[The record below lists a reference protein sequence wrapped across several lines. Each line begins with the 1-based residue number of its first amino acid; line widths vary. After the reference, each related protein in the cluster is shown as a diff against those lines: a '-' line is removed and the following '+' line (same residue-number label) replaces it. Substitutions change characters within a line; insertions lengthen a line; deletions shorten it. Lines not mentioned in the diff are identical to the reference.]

1 MLESGSVLS
10 ADDNVSCPYGICHL
24 RIEKWILRR
33 CQNCPEIHTMK
44 IDSSLMFDPARVAGM
59 ASQLEEAGFDGAY
72 TFEGQSDPFIT
83 VAAAAMNTERMAL
96 MTSIAVAFSRNPM
109 NLAYLGNDLQNLS
122 EGRFILGL
130 GAQVKAHIERRFS
143 MPWSKPAARMREMV
157 QAVRTIW
164 GCWQTGDKLKFE
176 GEFYHHTL
184 MSPVFAPEPNKYG
197 PPKIY
202 IAGVGPLMTEV
213 AAEVGDGYF
222 LHPFNTALSTDEL
235 SLAAITRGLEK
246 SGKSRA
252 DYEVSAQVI
261 TATGLDEESMQ
272 TAIASARNQIAFYA
286 STPAYLPVLQC
297 HGWESLQADANQ
309 MMRAGQWTQ
318 LNDLIDDDIL
328 NTFAVVGTP
337 AEVAQKIAARYRGKV
352 ERISPVVYQPDVA
365 LLAELRCQISSAV
378 N

>member
-1 MLESGSVLS
+1 
-10 ADDNVSCPYGICHL
+10 
-24 RIEKWILRR
+24 
-33 CQNCPEIHTMK
+33 MK

-59 ASQLEEAGFDGAY
+59 ASQLEESGFDGAY

-83 VAAAAMNTERMAL
+83 VAAAAMNTQRMEL

-109 NLAYLGNDLQNLS
+109 NIAYLGNDLQNLS
-122 EGRFILGL
+122 GGRFILGL

-143 MPWSKPAARMREMV
+143 MPWSKPASRMREMV

-164 GCWQTGDKLKFE
+164 DCWQTGDKLKFE
-176 GEFYHHTL
+176 GEFYNHTL
-184 MSPVFAPEPNKYG
+184 MSPVFAPEPNQYG
-197 PPKIY
+197 VPKIY
-202 IAGVGPLMTEV
+202 LAGVGPLMTEV

-222 LHPFNTALSTDEL
+222 LHPFNTALSMEAL
-235 SLAAITRGLEK
+235 SLAAIGRGLEK
-246 SGKSRA
+246 GGKERA
-252 DYEVSAQVI
+252 GYEVSAQVI

-272 TAIASARNQIAFYA
+272 AAIASARNQIAFYA
-286 STPAYLPVLQC
+286 STPAYLPVLKC

-309 MMRAGQWTQ
+309 MMREGKWGE

-337 AEVAQKIAARYRGKV
+337 GEVAVKIADRFGGKV
-352 ERISPVVYQPDVA
+352 ERVSPVIYQPDVA
-365 LLAELRCQISSAV
+365 LLSELRSEINAAV

>member
-1 MLESGSVLS
+1 
-10 ADDNVSCPYGICHL
+10 
-24 RIEKWILRR
+24 
-33 CQNCPEIHTMK
+33 MK

-83 VAAAAMNTERMAL
+83 VAAAAMNTQRMQL

-143 MPWSKPAARMREMV
+143 MPWSKPASRMREMV

-164 GCWQTGDKLKFE
+164 DCWQTGEKLRFE
-176 GEFYHHTL
+176 GEFYNHTL

-197 PPKIY
+197 VPQIY
-202 IAGVGPLMTEV
+202 IAGVGPVMTEV

-222 LHPFNTALSTDEL
+222 LHPFNTAQSMDEL
-235 SLAAITRGLEK
+235 SLAAITRGLDK
-246 SGKSRA
+246 AGKKRA

-272 TAIASARNQIAFYA
+272 AAIASARNQIAFYA
-286 STPAYLPVLQC
+286 STPAYLPVLKC

-309 MMRAGQWTQ
+309 MMRDGNWGE

-328 NTFAVVGTP
+328 NTFAVVGSP
-337 AEVAQKIAARYRGKV
+337 AEVAQKIADRYRGKV
-352 ERISPVVYQPDVA
+352 ERISPVIYQPDVA
-365 LLAELRCQISSAV
+365 LLAELRSQISSAV

>member
-1 MLESGSVLS
+1 
-10 ADDNVSCPYGICHL
+10 
-24 RIEKWILRR
+24 
-33 CQNCPEIHTMK
+33 MK

-202 IAGVGPLMTEV
+202 LAGVGPLMTEV

-235 SLAAITRGLEK
+235 SLAAITRGLDK

-309 MMRAGQWTQ
+309 MMRAGKWTQ

-337 AEVAQKIAARYRGKV
+337 AEVAQKIAAR
-352 ERISPVVYQPDVA
+352 
-365 LLAELRCQISSAV
+365 
-378 N
+378 